1 MMVCDSR
8 SVCLSV
14 LQRASV
20 QSCTEGLKTCLVVG
34 YDIPIRSKDSLS
46 VEISINMRRRAHYI
60 ISTES
65 RGHFCVKI
73 AQLCSSLTGSRAALT
88 TQPVKTML
96 SFSGLQ
102 TSRIPGRRI
111 WAVIVEAKTLFNQ
124 LLMEPFEAADDAE
137 MISMLGATRQ

>member
-65 RGHFCVKI
+65 RGQYRPFLRQNSPTLLEFDWVEGGVDHPACQDNALFFRATDIKN
-73 AQLCSSLTGSRAALT
+73 SRSQNL
-88 TQPVKTML
+88 
-96 SFSGLQ
+96 GCH
-102 TSRIPGRRI
+102 SRSKDII
-111 WAVIVEAKTLFNQ
+111 QSTF
-124 LLMEPFEAADDAE
+124 D
-137 MISMLGATRQ
+137 GAFRGCG